1 LNGLKKIMFKN
12 LKILYNFFSQKLK
25 KKLLI
30 IQFVVILSSFLEVST
45 VFLIGPVIE
54 LVSLNDSVIEKSF
67 IINAVYNFFNFEN
80 YHSFLIFLICLLII
94 LIFISTLIIII
105 SIYIFTK
112 FAQEVGNI
120 LRTNL
125 YSFFML
131 KPWIFHSK
139 SSTST
144 YLNKIIHESNRVANN
159 ILLSILL
166 TNAKI
171 FTALTII
178 IGLIIYNPKV
188 TLFCLFIF
196 SISYTYIFKFVKTSI
211 QKAGK
216 NMTTTQDKMFKV
228 INESF
233 NGIKEAIIYGKQMDF
248 YKKFSGNSTIY
259 AKSLMIITLLGMVPR
274 YILELI
280 AFAIIF
286 IFFLIFTINNQ
297 DANLL
302 ASLPILATYAFAG
315 YKLLPIFQQIYLGF
329 TQIKSAQSALESIV
343 AELEEISKNKLKF
356 SNENELKEKLP
367 ILNNITLN
375 NVSYN
380 YQNSEKAAVDNIYIK
395 IKRNSLNAIVGPSGS
410 GKTTLLDIFLGLLQP
425 QNGDIEIDDKKL
437 DLNNTRKWQNN
448 ISYVG
453 QNIFLLDDT
462 IKKNI
467 CFNLVDDQIDTEKF
481 NNALI
486 ASDALSFIKELKDA
500 EETIVGERG
509 IKLSGGQRQRVAIAR
524 ALYHDKDLIV
534 FDEATNSLDGISEK
548 FVIDKLNTLSK
559 SKIVIIVTHNIRL
572 TKNADKIYLLN
583 EGKVLQS
590 GVFNELTNN
599 DVFNKLLNE

>member
-1 LNGLKKIMFKN
+1 MFKN
-12 LKILYNFFSQKLK
+12 LKILYNFFSLKLK
-25 KKLLI
+25 KKLFI

-45 VFLIGPVIE
+45 VFLIGPIIE
-54 LVSLNDSVIEKSF
+54 LVSLESITEGSF
-67 IINAVYNFFNFEN
+67 IVKTLYNFFNFEN
-80 YHSFLIFLICLLII
+80 YHSFLIFLICSLII
-94 LIFISTLIIII
+94 IIFISTLIIVI

-131 KPWIFHSK
+131 KPWIFHSQ
-139 SSTST
+139 SSNST
-144 YLNKIIHESNRVANN
+144 YLNKIIHEANRVSWN
-159 ILLSILL
+159 IILQILL
-166 TNAKI
+166 TNAKL
-171 FTALTII
+171 FTALII
-178 IGLIIYNPKV
+178 ISGLIIYNPKV
-188 TLFCLFIF
+188 SLLCLFIF
-196 SISYTYIFKFVKTSI
+196 SISYIYIFKFVKSSI

-216 NMTTTQDKMFKV
+216 NMTTTQAKMFKV

-233 NGIKEAIIYGKQMDF
+233 SGIREAIIYGKQMDF
-248 YKKFSGNSTIY
+248 YKKFSGNSIIY
-259 AKSLMIITLLGMVPR
+259 AKSLQMITILGLAPR
-274 YILELI
+274 YLLELI

-286 IFFLIFTINNQ
+286 IFFLIFAINNQ

-315 YKLLPIFQQIYLGF
+315 YKLLPIFQQIYFGF
-329 TQIKSAQSALESIV
+329 TQIKSSQSALESIA
-343 AELEEISKNKLKF
+343 AELEEISKNKLNF

-367 ILNNITLN
+367 ILNNITFN

-380 YQNSEKAAVDNIYIK
+380 YKNSKRIAVDNIYIK
-395 IKRNSLNAIVGPSGS
+395 ITRNSVNAIVGPSGS
-410 GKTTLLDIFLGLLQP
+410 GKTTLLDMFLGLLQP
-425 QNGDIEIDDKKL
+425 QNGNIEIDDKKL
-437 DLNNTRKWQNN
+437 DVNDIRKWQNN

-453 QNIFLLDDT
+453 QNVFLLDDT

-467 CFNLVDDQIDTEKF
+467 CFNLADDQIDTEKF

-559 SKIVIIVTHNIRL
+559 SKIIIIVTHNIRL

>member
-1 LNGLKKIMFKN
+1 
-12 LKILYNFFSQKLK
+12 
-25 KKLLI
+25 
-30 IQFVVILSSFLEVST
+30 
-45 VFLIGPVIE
+45 
-54 LVSLNDSVIEKSF
+54 
-67 IINAVYNFFNFEN
+67 
-80 YHSFLIFLICLLII
+80 
-94 LIFISTLIIII
+94 
-105 SIYIFTK
+105 
-112 FAQEVGNI
+112 
-120 LRTNL
+120 
-125 YSFFML
+125 
-131 KPWIFHSK
+131 
-139 SSTST
+139 
-144 YLNKIIHESNRVANN
+144 
-159 ILLSILL
+159 
-166 TNAKI
+166 
-171 FTALTII
+171 
-178 IGLIIYNPKV
+178 
-188 TLFCLFIF
+188 
-196 SISYTYIFKFVKTSI
+196 
-211 QKAGK
+211 
-216 NMTTTQDKMFKV
+216 
-228 INESF
+228 
-233 NGIKEAIIYGKQMDF
+233 
-248 YKKFSGNSTIY
+248 
-259 AKSLMIITLLGMVPR
+259 MIITLLGMVPR

-343 AELEEISKNKLKF
+343 AELEEISKNKLTF

-467 CFNLVDDQIDTEKF
+467 CFNLDDDQIDTEKF
-481 NNALI
+481 NNALTT
-486 ASDALSFIKELKDA
+486 SDVSSFIKELKDA